1 MLAAGISAA
10 SSLEQAVSLICHSIV
25 HREQNQLDAALACL
39 NRALEVLPDFH
50 ACHVSRSEVLL
61 ALKRYDEA
69 LADLDVVEQAGL
81 ASDEVGAIRAAIL
94 NAATQQF
101 VDQLADS
108 PNDSGAY
115 VQRADFFFAAREFTL
130 AQQDYERARQL
141 AGRLDETTQ
150 FKRAFVHAEL
160 GQQTSALAAYD
171 ELLGENPNHALAWFN
186 RGYVLQQMDRYREA
200 RSSFAQAAKLNPS
213 LAQAH
218 LEQAHCYLA
227 EGDFQHGW
235 PLYEWRWHTPQL
247 AQRRLISDKPLWLG
261 DLPLHDKTLLLWAE
275 QGLGDT
281 IQFVRFATRLAD
293 EAKHVVLLAPAP
305 LCDLLATLDSRIQV
319 LARQPHSVPEHDA
332 HCPLMSLPLALNISR
347 ADIRTE
353 APYLHAT
360 PALRAHWRKQLGDR
374 KAPRIGIAWA
384 GRQNGLPNPSRDIPL
399 DTLRPL
405 IDGNLEFV
413 ALHDRIQE
421 REQSLVATWPSFR
434 QFAAELT
441 DMAQTAALIA
451 NLDLVITVDT
461 AVAHLAGAL
470 GKPCWLLL
478 RHAAEWRWQLDAEQT
493 PWYPTMRLF
502 RQAEPG
508 AWPGVIEAIRR
519 ELAFTQLYPATH

>member
-1 MLAAGISAA
+1 MVAAGISAA

-39 NRALEVLPDFH
+39 NRALEFLPDFH
-50 ACHVSRSEVLL
+50 ACHVSRSEILL

-69 LADLDVVEQAGL
+69 LADLDVVEQTGL
-81 ASDEVGAIRAAIL
+81 ASDEVAAIRAAIL
-94 NAATQQF
+94 DAATQQF
-101 VDQLADS
+101 AERIADN
-108 PNDSGAY
+108 PNDSAVY
-115 VQRADFFFAAREFTL
+115 IQRANFFFAAREFPL
-130 AQQDYERARQL
+130 ALQDYERALQL
-141 AGRLDETTQ
+141 AGCLDETTQ
-150 FKRAFVHAEL
+150 FKRAFAHSEL
-160 GQQTSALAAYD
+160 GQQTSALATYE
-171 ELLGENPNHALAWFN
+171 ELLGENPKHTLAWFN
-186 RGYVLQQMDRYREA
+186 RGYVLEQMHRYREA
-200 RSSFAQAAKLNPS
+200 RESFAQAAKLNPG

-247 AQRRLISDKPLWLG
+247 AQRRLSSAKPLWLG

-281 IQFVRFATRLAD
+281 IQFARFVTRLAD
-293 EAKHVVLLAPAP
+293 QAKQVILLAPAP
-305 LCDLLATLDSRIQV
+305 LCDLLATLDSRVQV
-319 LARQPHSVPEHDA
+319 LAKQPNHLPEHDV
-332 HCPLMSLPLALNISR
+332 HCPLMSLPLALNVGR
-347 ADIRTE
+347 ADIRTQ
-353 APYLHAT
+353 APYLRAN
-360 PALRAHWRKQLGDR
+360 PALRTLWRERLGDSS
-374 KAPRIGIAWA
+374 APRIGLAWA
-384 GRQNGLPNPSRDIPL
+384 GRQQGLPNPSRDIPL
-399 DTLRPL
+399 DVLRPL
-405 IDGNLEFV
+405 FDGSVEFI
-413 ALHDRIQE
+413 ALHDRIKDQ
-421 REQSLVATWPSFR
+421 EQSLVANWPSFR

-478 RHAAEWRWQLDAEQT
+478 RHSAEWRWQLDVERT

-508 AWPGVIEAIRR
+508 AWPGVIEAVRR
-519 ELAFTQLYPATH
+519 ELALTQLYPATH